1 MTELTVHAKKR
12 DLPRTSRGPGLV
24 DIQVNGYGG
33 LDFSGPPELLT
44 AKSISCCC
52 TRMYDRGV
60 TGILATLTTAPPDLI
75 CQRLRAIVA
84 ACKQDELV
92 AQVIQGFHIEGV
104 FINPD
109 EGPRGVHNPEWAITP
124 DKHPN
129 LLEQFQQAAEG
140 KIRYFSLAPE
150 LPGSI
155 EFIRKAVASG
165 VRIGIVH
172 HAAPPAAVDEA
183 IAAGA
188 IISTHLGNG
197 CHAVLPR
204 SNNYVQYQLAQDRLY
219 ASFIADGQHIP
230 FFALKNFIRAKGL
243 CRSVLTTD
251 CIMFTEMPPGE
262 YAVKY
267 YRVVVGTDAAWVA
280 GSPYLAGS
288 VLTLDKA
295 VMNLVSHCDISFE
308 DAWQMA
314 STRPAELIGLGKQP
328 EIEVEISQEG
338 FRRLR

>member
-1 MTELTVHAKKR
+1 MTLSAASSNGQG
-12 DLPRTSRGPGLV
+12 LPRRVRRPGLV
-24 DIQVNGYGG
+24 DIQVNGYAG
-33 LDFSGPPELLT
+33 LDFSGLPELLT
-44 AKSISCCC
+44 VQSISDCCKKISA
-52 TRMYDRGV
+52 RGV
-60 TGILATLTTAPPDLI
+60 TGILATLTTAPPELI
-75 CQRLRAIVA
+75 CQRLKAIVA
-84 ACKQDELV
+84 AKKQNELV
-92 AQVIQGFHIEGV
+92 AQLIQGFHIEGV

-124 DKHPN
+124 EKHPH
-129 LLEQFQQAAEG
+129 LLEQLQQAAQG
-140 KIRYFSLAPE
+140 QIRYFSLAPE
-150 LPGSI
+150 LPGSA

-197 CHAVLPR
+197 CHATLPR

-243 CRSVLTTD
+243 SRTVITTD
-251 CIMFTEMPPGE
+251 CIQYTEMPPGE
-262 YAVKY
+262 YQVKY
-267 YRVVVGTDAAWVA
+267 YKVQVGKDAAWVA

-288 VLTLDKA
+288 VLTLDRA
-295 VMNLVSHCDISFE
+295 VLNVVKHCDVSFE

-314 STRPAELIGLGKQP
+314 STRPAELMGLPKP
-328 EIEVEISQEG
+328 PDIEVEISEDG
-338 FRRLR
+338 FRRV